1 MNGMDP
7 LAQLRD
13 IHLPQP
19 VDAWWPLAPG
29 WWILMALALAA
40 VGYGLFWLV
49 RLYRSRAY
57 RREAVSA
64 LDRALKRW
72 AGGDVSA
79 MEYLQEQNR
88 LLKRVAIQSF
98 GRSAV
103 ASLHGKAWSAFLDR
117 HWSQG
122 AAFSICHYGELLY
135 AAEAGKAT
143 DIEKLHGL
151 ARDWL
156 KQHHSSHGKQ
166 P

>member
-1 MNGMDP
+1 MMNGADP

-13 IHLPQP
+13 IHLPQS
-19 VDAWWPLAPG
+19 VGDWPLAPG

-40 VGYGLFWLV
+40 VGYGLFWAA
-49 RLYRSRAY
+49 RHYRNRAY

-72 AGGDVSA
+72 ASEDVDA

-88 LLKRVAIQSF
+88 LLKRVAIRSF

-103 ASLHGKAWSAFLDR
+103 ASLHGRAWSAFLDK

-122 AAFSICHYGELLY
+122 PAFSLCHYGEMLY
-135 AAEAGKAT
+135 ATEPGKA
-143 DIEKLHGL
+143 DIENLHTL

-156 KQHHSSHGKQ
+156 KQHRRQ